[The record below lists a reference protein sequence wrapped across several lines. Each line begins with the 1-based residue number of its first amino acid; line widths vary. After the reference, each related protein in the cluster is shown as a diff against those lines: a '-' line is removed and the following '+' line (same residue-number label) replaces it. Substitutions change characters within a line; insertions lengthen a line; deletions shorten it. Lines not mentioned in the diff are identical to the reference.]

1 MLVPSVNPSLE
12 DNRMLVNSLLAR
24 GNVEL
29 DPQFTKGLQFD
40 LENVAVLPD
49 GTIKKTDRND
59 PTQQADALDTF
70 RYACNTYLKNFIY
83 LSNV

>member
-1 MLVPSVNPSLE
+1 
-12 DNRMLVNSLLAR
+12 
-24 GNVEL
+24 
-29 DPQFTKGLQFD
+29 LQFD